1 MMTGA
6 NIGADSYGKNRD
18 EDYQAE
24 SPAPS
29 NQVCHHVVD
38 ADSIEPETQL
48 PCNCCSAVL
57 MLAVKRVRGKRNT
70 ALELSYLNIFT
81 AWK

>member
-6 NIGADSYGKNRD
+6 NIGADSYGRNRD

-29 NQVCHHVVD
+29 NQVCPRTLD
-38 ADSIEPETQL
+38 AEGIVSLFQL
-48 PCNCCSAVL
+48 PYGCEQARACCSLPLREPAS
-57 MLAVKRVRGKRNT
+57 T
-70 ALELSYLNIFT
+70 T
-81 AWK
+81 